1 VFLFPK
7 VLKTYVEQ
15 DAKFIW
21 PGGMLVQIFSG
32 REPARYEAPI
42 RNQVKAF
49 VSLPDE
55 TRGIAKISSLKSCW
69 IGTVAREKRPIL
81 VINFGNA
88 LAQNQ

>member
-1 VFLFPK
+1 MRVFLFPK
-7 VLKTYVEQ
+7 FLKAYVEQ

-32 REPARYEAPI
+32 REPAARYDVPI

-55 TRGIAKISSLKSCW
+55 TRGIAQNLFIEELLDRDS
-69 IGTVAREKRPIL
+69 RKRIAVDPCH
-81 VINFGNA
+81 
-88 LAQNQ
+88 